1 MQALTENINY
11 IDKMLVKT
19 KSESSRIRWLAAS
32 VKNEQAI
39 QKVIDG
45 EPALQV
51 KIKEAKEAVTRL
63 KIVSEAS
70 VSEADQSFDDKNS
83 NSHISNICQ
92 EQRQ

>member
-51 KIKEAKEAVTRL
+51 KIKEAKEAVT
-63 KIVSEAS
+63 
-70 VSEADQSFDDKNS
+70 
-83 NSHISNICQ
+83 
-92 EQRQ
+92 